1 MIALVE
7 RASVFS
13 HLSAVNDFEDGKNL
27 IDVVCAMEHAEHF
40 KPYTARVGWILGKVA
55 MFVPEEVQAR
65 RKVVNVVESGLDAGT
80 LKKRAAKARQEAIM
94 AQMKAQQASFAINFE
109 DEAEEMEEMLEEVVQ
124 YGSCT
129 VCQEDL
135 NDSKP
140 WGMLGLVQLSRL
152 LRKHPDSHGAYL
164 NELMACH
171 PRSIVVPNPHRL
183 RRHSRPWT
191 WTITR
196 TSPSLGPTLTDS
208 LRNTPGLG
216 CTRRCVGT

>member
-13 HLSAVNDFEDGKNL
+13 HLSAVNVFEGGKNL

-40 KPYTARVGWILGKVA
+40 KPYTAQVGWILGKVA
-55 MFVPEEVQAR
+55 MFVLEEVQAR

-94 AQMKAQQASFAINFE
+94 VQMRAQQVSFAINFE
-109 DEAEEMEEMLEEVVQ
+109 DVDEDVDEAEEMEEILEGVVQ

-140 WGMLGLVQLSRL
+140 WGMLGLVQPSRL
-152 LRKHPDSHGAYL
+152 LWKHPDSHGAYL
-164 NELMACH
+164 NELMGCH

-183 RRHSRPWT
+183 RRHYRPWT

-196 TSPSLGPTLTDS
+196 TSPSLG
-208 LRNTPGLG
+208 